1 MKKNTGRKG
10 YLKRI
15 MMTLSAFILILTIPI
30 TVLADGNFAGN
41 ITITKAVEGYEY
53 KVYEVLECVG
63 AGGEDSLFMSKG
75 NWTEFL
81 RTNENAVAM
90 LTPAENDGHYRVDEG
105 SDLYTVNMESYKAV
119 RQAFAEDVLE
129 YAKEN
134 GIDAYE
140 SITAEESKII
150 FEYVPLGIYVVDTAD
165 KARITVMWDMD
176 WESEIKESYEKAAE
190 ENPPVEASV
199 EEAVKESVPVQEE
212 AVTKETDSEVDAVQ
226 EAEINAEEAS
236 ATADNTKPEPS
247 IDGSN
252 KAVIVVIVV
261 LILAVAGFVFIKSR
275 RK

>member
-1 MKKNTGRKG
+1 MKKNTGKKG
-10 YLKRI
+10 NLKKI
-15 MMTLSAFILILTIPI
+15 MITLSAFILTLTIPI
-30 TVLADGNFAGN
+30 IALADGNFAGN

-53 KVYEVLECVG
+53 KVYEVLECIG
-63 AGGEDSLFMSKG
+63 AGGEDSLFMSKE

-90 LTPAENDGHYRVDEG
+90 LTPAENDGHYRADEG

-190 ENPPVEASV
+190 ENPPVE
-199 EEAVKESVPVQEE
+199 EAVKESVPVQEE
-212 AVTKETDSEVDAVQ
+212 VVTKETDAEVDAVQ

-236 ATADNTKPEPS
+236 ATADSTKPES
-247 IDGSN
+247 STGGSN
-252 KAVIVVIVV
+252 MAVIVMVVIV
-261 LILAVAGFVFIKSR
+261 LLLAAGFIFING
-275 RK
+275 RKK